1 MLAGRPRPRHRY
13 GSGCTREEA
22 TRWRSRTPTH
32 TEQATGDTP
41 TALGSRTWLGIVI
54 IGLVGQIAWTVE
66 NLYLNVFVY
75 DTITDDP
82 NAIALMVALSA
93 IAATTA
99 AILIGPLSDRV
110 GKRRLFIVSGYV
122 LWGLTTMLFGFITID
137 ALAALI
143 PVVSAVTA
151 ATAAVIL
158 LDCVMSFLGAS
169 ANDAAF
175 NAWVTDVTSPDNR
188 GRVEAV
194 LAMLPLLSMLLVFGG
209 LDGLTKNGDWQ
220 MFFIVVGAL
229 MVTSGLV
236 ALVLIRDVPNE
247 PVQRDSLW
255 RSIVHGLRR
264 DSIKDNPRLYWALT
278 ALAALGVSTQV
289 FLPYLL
295 IYLQRYLRIE
305 AYALVLGVVLTG
317 AAVISVLGGRVIDR
331 VGKLNAMLPAAAIYL
346 SGLILMIF
354 ARGLLPVILAGLVTM
369 SGMMLTTAA
378 VGAAIRD
385 YSPPDRV
392 GMVQGL
398 RMIGYVLI
406 PMVIGPFIGAAMIR
420 GADEYYEEF
429 GLLKQVPTPGIFVAA
444 AVVSLLIVIPVRA
457 LRRTHG

>member
-1 MLAGRPRPRHRY
+1 MTLPNPRTHQDSSTRALA
-13 GSGCTREEA
+13 
-22 TRWRSRTPTH
+22 
-32 TEQATGDTP
+32 P
-41 TALGSRTWLGIVI
+41 TALGTRVWLAVII

-122 LWGLTTMLFGFITID
+122 LWGLTTMLFGFITVD
-137 ALAALI
+137 ALAAFV

-209 LDGLTKNGDWQ
+209 LDGLTQNGDWQ
-220 MFFIVVGAL
+220 LFFIVVGAL
-229 MVTSGLV
+229 MITSGLV
-236 ALVLIRDVPNE
+236 ALLLIRDVPNE
-247 PVQRDSLW
+247 PVQKDSLW

-264 DSIKDNPRLYWALT
+264 ESIANNPRLYWALT

-295 IYLQRYLRIE
+295 IYLQRYLRID

-331 VGKLNAMLPAAAIYL
+331 IGKVAAMLPAAAIYL
-346 SGLILMIF
+346 GGLILMTF

-429 GLLKQVPTPGIFVAA
+429 GQLKQVPTPGIFVAA
-444 AVVSLLIVIPVRA
+444 AVVSLMIVIPIRA
-457 LRRTHG
+457 LQRTRG

>member
-1 MLAGRPRPRHRY
+1 MTLPNPQTHPDPSTRALA
-13 GSGCTREEA
+13 
-22 TRWRSRTPTH
+22 
-32 TEQATGDTP
+32 P
-41 TALGSRTWLGIVI
+41 TALSTRVWLAVI
-54 IGLVGQIAWTVE
+54 IVGLVGQIAWTVE
-66 NLYLNVFVY
+66 NLYLNVFLY
-75 DTITDDP
+75 DTITDNP

-122 LWGLTTMLFGFITID
+122 LWGLTTMLFGFITVD
-137 ALAALI
+137 ALAAFV

-194 LAMLPLLSMLLVFGG
+194 LVMLPLLSMLLVFGG
-209 LDGLTKNGDWQ
+209 LDGLTQNGDWQ
-220 MFFIVVGAL
+220 LFFIVVGAL
-229 MVTSGLV
+229 MIASGLV
-236 ALVLIRDVPNE
+236 ALILIRDVPNE
-247 PVQRDSLW
+247 PVQKDSLW

-264 DSIKDNPRLYWALT
+264 ESIENNPRLYWALT

-295 IYLQRYLRIE
+295 IYLQRYLRID

-317 AAVISVLGGRVIDR
+317 AAAISVLGGRVIDR
-331 VGKLNAMLPAAAIYL
+331 VGKVTAMLPAAAIYL
-346 SGLILMIF
+346 SGLILMTF

-429 GLLKQVPTPGIFVAA
+429 GQFKQIPTPGIFVAA
-444 AVVSLLIVIPVRA
+444 AVVSLLIVIPIRA
-457 LRRTHG
+457 LQRTRG

>member
-1 MLAGRPRPRHRY
+1 MALPNP
-13 GSGCTREEA
+13 
-22 TRWRSRTPTH
+22 PTH
-32 TEQATGDTP
+32 PEPATGELAP
-41 TALGSRTWLGIVI
+41 TALGTRVWLAVII

-220 MFFIVVGAL
+220 MFFIVVRAL

-236 ALVLIRDVPNE
+236 VLVLIHAVPNE

>member
-1 MLAGRPRPRHRY
+1 
-13 GSGCTREEA
+13 
-22 TRWRSRTPTH
+22 
-32 TEQATGDTP
+32 
-41 TALGSRTWLGIVI
+41 
-54 IGLVGQIAWTVE
+54 
-66 NLYLNVFVY
+66 
-75 DTITDDP
+75 
-82 NAIALMVALSA
+82 
-93 IAATTA
+93 
-99 AILIGPLSDRV
+99 
-110 GKRRLFIVSGYV
+110 
-122 LWGLTTMLFGFITID
+122 
-137 ALAALI
+137 
-143 PVVSAVTA
+143 
-151 ATAAVIL
+151 
-158 LDCVMSFLGAS
+158 
-169 ANDAAF
+169 
-175 NAWVTDVTSPDNR
+175 
-188 GRVEAV
+188 
-194 LAMLPLLSMLLVFGG
+194 MLPLLSMLLVFGG

>member
-1 MLAGRPRPRHRY
+1 MALPNP
-13 GSGCTREEA
+13 
-22 TRWRSRTPTH
+22 PTH
-32 TEQATGDTP
+32 PEPATGELAP
-41 TALGSRTWLGIVI
+41 TALGTRVWLAVII

-151 ATAAVIL
+151 ATAAVVL